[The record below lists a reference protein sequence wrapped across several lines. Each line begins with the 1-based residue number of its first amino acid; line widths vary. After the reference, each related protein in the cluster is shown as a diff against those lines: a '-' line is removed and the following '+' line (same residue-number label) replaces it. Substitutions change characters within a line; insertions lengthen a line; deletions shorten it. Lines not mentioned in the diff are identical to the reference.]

1 MDSMDMEAA
10 RKMLALSLMP
20 LVRDQFVSKL
30 DAALERSDWFNAALG
45 AHLPPKGP
53 A

>member
-1 MDSMDMEAA
+1 MDSVDMEAA
-10 RKMLALSLMP
+10 LVRLDLYLMP

-30 DAALERSDWFNAALG
+30 DAALERSYGFNAALG
-45 AHLPPKGP
+45 AHLPPKGT